1 MTRERCLSRRT
12 SISTSFFPVDA
23 MEMNK
28 SRIPAIE
35 YIRGVSML
43 GVVGIHVG
51 SQYLSNPSPNLALV
65 ALFEIATRF
74 AVPIFFFISAFGLFY
89 HLDMDKPF
97 DYAAFLRRRAKTVL
111 VPYILWSI
119 FYMLHYT
126 VLFRDTMLLHLNVL
140 AKYLFFG
147 FGSYQLYFMVILLWF
162 YLLMPLWIWMVR
174 RMTPGRLAALLML
187 QIAFDY
193 WSSFLFDAYAI
204 ENSYLRDLAV
214 NRLNYWVMH
223 YVFIFVLGG
232 WLAIRFDAFRAFL
245 GRRRG
250 VVTVFFLA
258 SLGAMLGYY
267 YYLIFVRGYDA
278 IGAINTAHQLCP
290 PGVIYT
296 MAASI
301 FLFAVFTPDAPAAL
315 RPVLSLLGR
324 HSYFVYLAHP
334 LAITYL
340 DFGLERTGRV
350 MTAPIALA
358 FYVAVVLLT
367 LAAAVVV
374 RKIGERF
381 PTVNGLTIG
390 VWK

>member
-1 MTRERCLSRRT
+1 MTK
-12 SISTSFFPVDA
+12 P
-23 MEMNK
+23 
-28 SRIPAIE
+28 RIPAIE
-35 YIRGVSML
+35 YMRGISML

-65 ALFEIATRF
+65 ALFEIVTRF

-89 HLDMDKPF
+89 HLDLNAPF
-97 DYAAFLRRRAKTVL
+97 DYPAFLYRRARTVL
-111 VPYILWSI
+111 VPYVVWSI

-162 YLLMPLWIWMVR
+162 YLLMPLWIWLVR
-174 RMTPGRLAALLML
+174 RMTPARLAALFVM

-193 WSSFLFDAYAI
+193 WSSFLFNAYAI
-204 ENSYLRDLAV
+204 ENPYLRVLAV

-223 YVFIFVLGG
+223 YLFIFVLGG
-232 WLAIRFDAFRAFL
+232 WLAVHFDAFRAFME
-245 GRRRG
+245 RRRR
-250 VVTVFFLA
+250 TLAAFFAA
-258 SLGAMLGYY
+258 SFASMLGYY
-267 YYLIFVRGYDA
+267 YYLILVRGYNA

-290 PGVIYT
+290 LGVIYT

-301 FLFAVFTPDAPAAL
+301 FLFAIFTPDASPAAL
-315 RPVLSLLGR
+315 RPALSLLGR

-340 DFGLERTGRV
+340 GFLLERSGLV
-350 MTAPIALA
+350 MTAPLAVA
-358 FYVAVVLLT
+358 FYVCVVLLT
-367 LAAAVVV
+367 LAAAIAV
-374 RKIGERF
+374 RRIGARV
-381 PTVNGLTIG
+381 PLVNGLTIG

>member
-1 MTRERCLSRRT
+1 MQ
-12 SISTSFFPVDA
+12 
-23 MEMNK
+23 MKK

-35 YIRGVSML
+35 YMRGVSML

-51 SQYLSNPSPNLALV
+51 SQYLANPSPNLALV

-89 HLDMDKPF
+89 HIDMDAPF
-97 DYAAFLRRRAKTVL
+97 DYAKFLRRRAKTVL
-111 VPYILWSI
+111 VPYVVWSV

-162 YLLMPLWIWMVR
+162 YLLMPFWIWLVR
-174 RMTPGRLAALLML
+174 RMTPKRLAVLLVL

-193 WSSFLFDAYAI
+193 WSSFLFNANAI
-204 ENSYLRDLAV
+204 ENPYLRALAV

-232 WLAIRFDAFRAFL
+232 WLAVHYGKFL
-245 GRRRG
+245 EFIRRRRAAIS
-250 VVTVFFLA
+250 VLFFA
-258 SLGAMLGYY
+258 SLVSMLGYY
-267 YYLIFVRGYDA
+267 YYLILVRGYNA

-290 PGVIYT
+290 LGVLYT
-296 MAASI
+296 MASSI
-301 FLFAVFTPDAPAAL
+301 FLFAIFTPDVASAVLRNAL
-315 RPVLSLLGR
+315 SFLGR

-340 DFGLERTGRV
+340 GLAFAKTGRV
-350 MTAPIALA
+350 MTASIAIA

-374 RKIGERF
+374 RKLGRRW
-381 PTVNGLTIG
+381 PMVNGLTIG

>member
-1 MTRERCLSRRT
+1 MAK
-12 SISTSFFPVDA
+12 I
-23 MEMNK
+23 
-28 SRIPAIE
+28 RIPAIE

-51 SQYLSNPSPNLALV
+51 SQYLSNSSPNLALV
-65 ALFEIATRF
+65 ALFEIVTRF
-74 AVPIFFFISAFGLFY
+74 SVPIFFFISAFGLFY
-89 HLDMDKPF
+89 HLDTKKPF
-97 DYAAFLRRRAKTVL
+97 DYPSFLLRRARTVL
-111 VPYILWSI
+111 IPYVVWSI

-126 VLFRDTMLLHLNVL
+126 VLYRDTMLLHLKVF

-162 YLLMPLWIWMVR
+162 YLLMPFWIWIVQ
-174 RMTPGRLAALLML
+174 RMTPKRLVVLLLL

-193 WSSFLFDAYAI
+193 WSSYLFNAYAI
-204 ENSYLRDLAV
+204 ENTYLRTLAV

-232 WLAIRFDAFRAFL
+232 WLAVHLDAFRVFMERHYRGLMAF
-245 GRRRG
+245 
-250 VVTVFFLA
+250 FAA
-258 SLGAMLGYY
+258 SLISILSYY
-267 YYLIFVRGYDA
+267 YYLIFARGYDA

-290 PGVIYT
+290 LGVIYT
-296 MAASI
+296 LAATL
-301 FLFAVFTPDAPAAL
+301 FLFALFTPDASPIEL

-340 DFGLERTGRV
+340 GFLLEYSGHV
-350 MTAPIALA
+350 MTGLLALT

-367 LAAAVVV
+367 LFAAIVM
-374 RKIGERF
+374 RRIGDRF
-381 PTVNGLTIG
+381 PIINGLTIG
-390 VWK
+390 VWN